1 MSTIDSNQS
10 LNAILDKLGV
20 NKQEETT
27 TKRRDQLGQADFSE
41 TDDNSASKSGSFC
54 ADG

>member
-20 NKQEETT
+20 NKQEEAT
-27 TKRRDQLGQADFSE
+27 TKRRDQLGQADFLKLM
-41 TDDNSASKSGSFC
+41 TTQLQNRI
-54 ADG
+54 

>member
-20 NKQEETT
+20 NKQEEMT
-27 TKRRDQLGQADFSE
+27 TKRRDQLGQADFLKLM
-41 TDDNSASKSGSFC
+41 TN
-54 ADG
+54 